1 MSRQSHQTLR
11 EWRYIA
17 QGHRSG
23 PNNGWHE
30 GKIAGIQKVSRSRTG
45 YRGRVPKPAA
55 TKADRSYN
63 DGPDHN
69 FDSLQIQRRYSNIVA
84 TLTPRLDRV
93 DTLFATMF
101 EQVQNVDDEISD
113 EVEKYLSLSVV
124 TLSSFIDVMEWW
136 TAQKDVFLA
145 HYQMAAN
152 YLGTLTT
159 STLSKRV
166 NSVAGREFT
175 IARQLLSSLLSSFVF
190 IQTMCLRSWVDVG
203 VIKVSSN
210 RAKVVANIEKA
221 LDDGVTTHVAAI
233 FDQITV
239 EQDHWENR
247 GP

>member
-1 MSRQSHQTLR
+1 VAAYLNLQLPRPTDPTTMGQITTL
-11 EWRYIA
+11 I
-17 QGHRSG
+17 H
-23 PNNGWHE
+23 
-30 GKIAGIQKVSRSRTG
+30 
-45 YRGRVPKPAA
+45 
-55 TKADRSYN
+55 
-63 DGPDHN
+63 
-69 FDSLQIQRRYSNIVA
+69 FQIQRRYSNIVA

-113 EVEKYLSLSVV
+113 EVEKYLSLGIV

-152 YLGTLTT
+152 YLGTLAT
-159 STLSKRV
+159 SMPSKRV
-166 NSVAGREFT
+166 NSVVGCEFT
-175 IARQLLSSLLSSFVF
+175 IARQLLSSLLSSSVF
-190 IQTMCLRSWVDVG
+190 IQTMCLCSWVDVG

-221 LDDGVTTHVAAI
+221 LDDGVTAHVAAI

-239 EQDHWENR
+239 EQDHWEDR